1 MEREKEIQNVGEKE
15 KKRKKKNVS
24 PEKFVQQLLN
34 VTFQQE
40 QQQSAVWF
48 IYLFH

>member
-1 MEREKEIQNVGEKE
+1 MEREKNKSRMWGK
-15 KKRKKKNVS
+15 KKRKTKNVS